1 MFAEMIVYNRHIH
14 LHCYTRRVQQRVPQT
29 EGDMNSRV
37 TSIYITALFLAVNA
51 QNTVL
56 PVFEME
62 RNMFYRHKASL
73 MYDQRAI
80 NLAFFLCEVPFII
93 LASLVFVCLWYFTV
107 GFAVDAVK
115 FFWYLLFMTF
125 SLSTYTYMGQAL
137 MSIFR
142 DAVTAQ
148 GMTIV
153 LSFAFL
159 RFTST

>member
-1 MFAEMIVYNRHIH
+1 M
-14 LHCYTRRVQQRVPQT
+14 PQN

-62 RNMFYRHKASL
+62 RNMFYRHKAAL

-80 NLAFFLCEVPFII
+80 NLAFFLCEVPFIM
-93 LASLVFVCLWYFTV
+93 LASLVFCCLWYFTV
-107 GFAVDAVK
+107 GFALGAAK
-115 FFWYLLFMTF
+115 FFWYYLFMTF
-125 SLSTYTYMGQAL
+125 SLAVYTYMGQAL

-148 GMTIV
+148 GMCSIIFCSSFTISAKLIPV
-153 LSFAFL
+153 SNSKELEQFL
-159 RFTST
+159 LL

>member
-1 MFAEMIVYNRHIH
+1 
-14 LHCYTRRVQQRVPQT
+14 
-29 EGDMNSRV
+29 MNSRV

-62 RNMFYRHKASL
+62 RNMFYRHKAAL

-80 NLAFFLCEVPFII
+80 NLAFFLCEVPFIA
-93 LASLVFVCLWYFTV
+93 LASMVFCCLWYFTV
-107 GFAVDAVK
+107 GFALDAAK
-115 FFWYLLFMTF
+115 FFWYFLFMTF
-125 SLSTYTYMGQAL
+125 SLATYTYMGQAL

-148 GMTIV
+148 G
-153 LSFAFL
+153 
-159 RFTST
+159 